1 MKKFAWVDEN
11 GFIIKAGQNRAVP
24 EGAIEVPRAIPL
36 EVLVKMRYVAGTW
49 ISPGAT

>member
-11 GFIIKAGQNRAVP
+11 GFVTGAGQNRAVP
-24 EGAIEVPRAIPL
+24 EGAIEVPWHIPL

-49 ISPGAT
+49 ISQEAI